1 MAKRTGLDGLANAI
15 EEILAEYS
23 DEIARGTKEC
33 VQKAARA
40 GVKALKE
47 TSPRSSSNHQ
57 HYADGWTSRVDEKRT
72 GATATIYNAKKPGL
86 PHLLEHSHPMRNGT
100 GRTFGMS
107 KPIVHIE
114 PVETQINEA
123 FERDIVEVIQQ

>member
-1 MAKRTGLDGLANAI
+1 MAKRTGLDGLADAI
-15 EEILAEYS
+15 EEILSEYS
-23 DEIARGTKEC
+23 DEIARGTKKC
-33 VQKAARA
+33 VQKAAKA

-47 TSPRSSSNHQ
+47 TSPRRSGG
-57 HYADGWTSRVDEKRT
+57 YAKGWTSKVEEKRT
-72 GATATIYNAKKPGL
+72 GATATIYNAEKPGL

-107 KPIVHIE
+107 EPIVHIE

>member
-1 MAKRTGLDGLANAI
+1 MAKRTGLDGLADAI
-15 EEILAEYS
+15 EEILSEYS

-47 TSPRSSSNHQ
+47 TSPRRSGE
-57 HYADGWTSRVDEKRT
+57 YAKGWTSKVEEKRT
-72 GATATIYNAKKPGL
+72 GATATIYNAGKPGL

-107 KPIVHIE
+107 EPIVHIE

-123 FERDIVEVIQQ
+123 FERDIVEVIQQQ